1 MVQCLG
7 RSFRD
12 RPGELTLVLDEADM
26 LLSGVKKT
34 ATSSDRPVVKL
45 LDGVSE
51 ASCGPSRSVAPAA
64 QLLAM
69 ARSML

>member
-12 RPGELTLVLDEADM
+12 RPGELALVLDEADM

-34 ATSSDRPVVKL
+34 ATSSERPVVKL
-45 LDGVSE
+45 LDGVKPRMRSAPRRAKGKAARA
-51 ASCGPSRSVAPAA
+51 AST
-64 QLLAM
+64 
-69 ARSML
+69 